1 MGHGVR
7 TEGRPA
13 GVRNRAAENW
23 KRSEVKP
30 GRDKVKGTWRGRYP
44 CRPEGRLGW
53 PERVAWKRLA
63 WARQKHTWYQ
73 ERKDMLSRSESS
85 YWACCVHIIDRIDMA
100 KLQREA
106 PHTVIRRGQK
116 GDTNSE
122 LGSTLNPTG
131 RIKSFRFCNSF
142 VTSDRTYGGLQDTE

>member
-1 MGHGVR
+1 MPPRRSAWVAGACDLEETGMGS
-7 TEGRPA
+7 
-13 GVRNRAAENW
+13 AE
-23 KRSEVKP
+23 
-30 GRDKVKGTWRGRYP
+30 
-44 CRPEGRLGW
+44 
-53 PERVAWKRLA
+53 A
-63 WARQKHTWYQ
+63 HTWYQ

-85 YWACCVHIIDRIDMA
+85 YWACCVHIMDRIDMA
-100 KLQREA
+100 KMQREA